1 MFHITLF
8 GGTEGVLPVSD
19 FVSLTLFGGTELRRP
34 TLAQRMLRLR
44 DVRRQAPS
52 VWRRLFQLD
61 KNVIVTIFGAT
72 EILAPTVMDE
82 YADLKRITSAGV
94 LAPEE
99 GRHLLAELADRG
111 GAHDLFSAITLFG
124 GCSVE
129 TPKPAEERKALE
141 SGRHAGLIGDRE
153 HAVLDQVIGRSE
165 SAIASALG
173 QLAFASA

>member
-1 MFHITLF
+1 MFHITMF

-19 FVSLTLFGGTELRRP
+19 FVSLTFFGGTELKRP

-44 DVRRQAPS
+44 DLRRQAPS
-52 VWRRLFQLD
+52 AWRRIFQFD
-61 KNVIVTIFGAT
+61 KNVIVTIFGST
-72 EILAPTVMDE
+72 EIYAPTVMDE
-82 YADLKRITSAGV
+82 YADLRRVIASGV
-94 LAPEE
+94 LAPDE
-99 GRHLLAELADRG
+99 GRQLLAELADRG

-141 SGRHAGLIGDRE
+141 SGRQAGLIGDRE

-173 QLAFASA
+173 QLAFAAV